1 MYTTRPC
8 TTTCVIDG
16 APVTFTYYPDTCV
29 LRVSDAAG
37 RCLREDR
44 WEASWAQLLTTLRE
58 IAMESAAAA
67 KPAPRGADLA
77 GGFPVGGA
85 QFAAA

>member
-29 LRVSDAAG
+29 LRVTNAAG

-44 WEASWAQLLTTLRE
+44 WEASWAQLLMSIRE
-58 IAMESAAAA
+58 IALSSVTEGAAPSSAVAHSAPANDKQVVAA
-67 KPAPRGADLA
+67 
-77 GGFPVGGA
+77 
-85 QFAAA
+85 